1 MPIGAWV
8 LKQACADILAI
19 NLGFGKYLKVAV
31 NISPKQFNQHN
42 FLESIQTIVAE
53 SECDPT
59 FLEIEITESLVMED
73 VDNATLTMKAIRDIG
88 ITLSMDDFGTGYSS
102 LAYLRK
108 FPLDALKIDKSF
120 VEAMTESSADAS
132 IVSAIC
138 SIGRNLRL
146 AVIAEGVENEFE
158 VPMLE
163 EMGCTMIQGYLYGK
177 PMPIDE
183 FREIFSPNNI
193 IVSELKRTWT
203 RSQSGG
209 AGLNVWFN

>member
-1 MPIGAWV
+1 VPIGAWV